1 MSSAL
6 KSDVESATEMARL
19 ARRSSEAREGS
30 ITESLGQTPGT
41 AGGSLI
47 RRRSRRKMS
56 RKSTGTAQ
64 RRVRA
69 TQT

>member
-19 ARRSSEAREGS
+19 ARRSSEVREGS
-30 ITESLGQTPGT
+30 ITESIGLPPGT
-41 AGGSLI
+41 SGGSII

-64 RRVRA
+64 RRVHWKS
-69 TQT
+69 